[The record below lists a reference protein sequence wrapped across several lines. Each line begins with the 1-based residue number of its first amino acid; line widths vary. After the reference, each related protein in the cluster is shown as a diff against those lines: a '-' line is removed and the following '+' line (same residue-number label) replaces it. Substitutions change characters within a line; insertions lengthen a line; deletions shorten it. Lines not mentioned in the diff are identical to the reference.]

1 MFMSKKTIAMG
12 FNVTQTHNRYDCET
26 AHSSG
31 RYGMNR
37 RVDLRI
43 GYIITVFGQTPTGF
57 KSVQSVVDRLNR
69 TYKGAGYN
77 KNDVRHALHRMRDE
91 LGIITLTSSGGWV
104 LSPKARAI
112 YSKVS
117 KNLRGV

>member
-1 MFMSKKTIAMG
+1 MFMSTKKLAMS

-43 GYIITVFGQTPTGF
+43 GYIITVFCQTPTGF

-77 KNDVRHALHRMRDE
+77 NNDVRHALHRMRDE
-91 LGIITLTSSGGWV
+91 LRIVTYTSSDGWV
-104 LSPKARAI
+104 IKPNARAI

-117 KNLRGV
+117 KRGV